1 MCGYSWESLIV
12 YKDHLKRPK
21 WKDKATKHRVNLH
34 EVCLRNLKD
43 NRENHINPISSKFK
57 MFLLGRIQRQPR
69 NGRKY
74 LESSYLICSFDIEYM
89 RTLTPDL
96 KRQINQLKINTG
108 SDNHFFK
115 EHTASMF
122 NERQKEHH

>member
-1 MCGYSWESLIV
+1 MCEYSWESHIV

-34 EVCLRNLKD
+34 EVWLRNLKD
-43 NRENHINPISSKFK
+43 NRENHINPTSSKFK
-57 MFLLGRIQRQPR
+57 VFVLGRIQRQPR

-74 LESSYLICSFDIEYM
+74 LESSYLICSLDVEYM

-96 KRQINQLKINTG
+96 KR
-108 SDNHFFK
+108 
-115 EHTASMF
+115 
-122 NERQKEHH
+122 